1 MKKSILITCP
11 KCGHMIKGR
20 SWRCPG
26 CGGSDISRQTEEI
39 GKLHYKF
46 RDRVIAALRIRIKK
60 AK

>member
-26 CGGSDISRQTEEI
+26 CGGSDINHQTGEI
-39 GKLHYKF
+39 RKSYYKF
-46 RDRVIAALRIRIKK
+46 RDRVITALRIRIKK
-60 AK
+60 DK